1 MFTNNVTKDYTGSSA
16 LGEIIIMLLVA
27 FILGWIVRML
37 WERFFSKKRN
47 ENVFR
52 DLKEEKEERE
62 ERQREEE
69 RRLEQIRK
77 TIALVNAK
85 ELKKSE
91 NVIRESVVVERVE
104 EVIKEPVTVDR
115 EPVMVEKIEKVVEEP
130 IMAEKVEEVEE
141 VTEEPVATE
150 IVENQDEDFSEKII
164 SESSI
169 PPYQEKIKTSNPF
182 GMLKNDDLKIIEGV
196 GPKIEILLKNA
207 NIVTWQDLASTS
219 VERIKLILKEGG
231 DRFSFHDPTTW
242 PEQASLASHE
252 SWEELQEF
260 QDFLSGG
267 KKL

>member
-47 ENVFR
+47 ENIFR
-52 DLKEEKEERE
+52 NLKEEKEV
-62 ERQREEE
+62 RQREEGE
-69 RRLEQIRK
+69 RLEQIRK

-85 ELKKSE
+85 KSVEAKKAE
-91 NVIRESVVVERVE
+91 EIIKESIVTERVE
-104 EVIKEPVTVDR
+104 KIIR
-115 EPVMVEKIEKVVEEP
+115 EPVMVEKIEEVVEEP
-130 IMAEKVEEVEE
+130 IMVEKVEEVEE
-141 VTEEPVATE
+141 VIEEPVATE

-207 NIVTWQDLASTS
+207 NIVTWQDLAATS